1 MAATKDEKPAWKAG
15 ETRTYEE
22 ALNAPPE
29 PATPTQEELDAMKSG
44 ETDDLPPPEGETEEA
59 RQKREEAARKKREA
73 REAKAAA
80 DQQAG
85 YQTRHA

>member
-1 MAATKDEKPAWKAG
+1 MAATKAIGTDDKRDWKPG

-22 ALNAPPE
+22 ALNAPIE
-29 PATPTQEELDAMKSG
+29 PATPTQAELDAIKSG
-44 ETDDLPPPEGETEEA
+44 EEPEPPPPEGETEA
-59 RQKREEAARKKREA
+59 QRKHREDDARKK

-85 YQTRHA
+85 YQTR